1 MDTNPNANV
10 GQIVS
15 NDYFYQPDPDWYK
28 SLTDLGVLA
37 VEMETHVLYS
47 LAAKHGKKAL
57 SVNTVSDHLVTG
69 EHMTSQEREQGLGDM
84 VESIL
89 ESL

>member
-1 MDTNPNANV
+1 M
-10 GQIVS
+10 
-15 NDYFYQPDPDWYK
+15 FYILWCK
-28 SLTDLGVLA
+28 L
-37 VEMETHVLYS
+37 
-47 LAAKHGKKAL
+47 KHGKKAL